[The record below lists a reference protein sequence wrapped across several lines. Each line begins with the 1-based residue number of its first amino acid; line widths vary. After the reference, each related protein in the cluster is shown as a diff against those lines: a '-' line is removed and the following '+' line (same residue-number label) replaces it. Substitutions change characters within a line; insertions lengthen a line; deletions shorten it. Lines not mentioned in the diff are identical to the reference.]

1 MPNKIHVP
9 NIVIVGGGAG
19 GMELAALLGNKYG
32 KGGKAAITLVDCT
45 STHIWKPLLHEVAA
59 GSLFTNENEIDYLA
73 YAATHHFHFVLG
85 ALEGLDRSKKEI
97 YLSPFYSHEREVL
110 PKRALS
116 FDILIIAIGSVA
128 NDFSIPGVREHCLFL
143 DNIDQAVYFHR
154 ELLNH
159 FMRLSQQ
166 PQQSQFNVVIVG
178 GGATGIELIAELN
191 NAIHEI
197 INYGIGIQSEII
209 SFTLIEAASRLLTAL
224 PEEISEK
231 VFTELTR
238 MGVKICVN
246 EQVNEVTEKGLH
258 TKSTQFIPADLIV
271 WTAGIKAPD
280 FLRHLDGLEVNHI
293 NQLLV
298 KQTLQTTL
306 DDSIFVLGDCASCP
320 QTHSNKMVPPRAQA
334 AHQQARFLY
343 KNLDKYLEGKP
354 LPLYHYRD
362 HGSLVTL
369 SHHVVGNLM
378 GKITKNLMIEGKLA
392 RLFYLS
398 LYKQHQIS
406 LYGWWRVCLLTLS
419 NVLSRR
425 VKPRL
430 KLH

>member
-9 NIVIVGGGAG
+9 KIVIVGGGAG
-19 GMELAALLGNKYG
+19 GMELAALFGSKYG
-32 KGGKAAITLVDCT
+32 KEGKAAITLVDC
-45 STHIWKPLLHEVAA
+45 SPTHIWKPLLHEVAA

-73 YAATHHFHFVLG
+73 YAATHYFHFVLG
-85 ALEGLDRSKKEI
+85 ALEGLNRSKKEI
-97 YLSPFYSHEREVL
+97 YLSPFYSHDQEVL

-116 FDILIIAIGSVA
+116 YDILIIAVGSVA
-128 NDFSIPGVREHCLFL
+128 NDFGISGVREHCLFL
-143 DNIDQAVYFHR
+143 DNIPQAVYFHR
-154 ELLNH
+154 DLLNH
-159 FMRLSQQ
+159 FMRLA
-166 PQQSQFNVVIVG
+166 QQSQQGNFNLVVVG

-191 NAIHEI
+191 SALHEI
-197 INYGIGIQSEII
+197 INYGIGIQPEII

-224 PEEISEK
+224 PEQLSEK
-231 VFTELTR
+231 IFTELTS
-238 MGVKICVN
+238 MGVKVCVN

-258 TKSTQFIPADLIV
+258 TKSGQFIPADLIV

-280 FLRHLDGLEVNHI
+280 FLKQMDGLEVNHI

-320 QTHSNKMVPPRAQA
+320 QTHSDKSVPPRAQA

-343 KNLDKYLEGKP
+343 KNFDKYLEGKP
-354 LPLYHYRD
+354 LPVYHYHD
-362 HGSLVTL
+362 HGSLVTM

-378 GKITKNLMIEGKLA
+378 GKITKSLMIEGKLA

-398 LYKQHQIS
+398 LYKQHQVS
-406 LYGWWRVCLLTLS
+406 LYGWWRVFLLTLS

>member
-1 MPNKIHVP
+1 MPNKIP

-32 KGGKAAITLVDCT
+32 KEGKAAITLVDCT

-59 GSLFTNENEIDYLA
+59 GSFFTNENEIDYLA

-97 YLSPFYSHEREVL
+97 YLSPFYSHEQEVL

-116 FDILIIAIGSVA
+116 FDILIIAVGSVA

-143 DNIDQAVYFHR
+143 DNIHQAVYFHR

-191 NAIHEI
+191 HAIHEI

-224 PEEISEK
+224 PKELSEK

-238 MGVKICVN
+238 MGVTICVN

-280 FLRHLDGLEVNHI
+280 FLRHLDGLEVNQI

-306 DDSIFVLGDCASCP
+306 DDSIFALGDCASCP
-320 QTHSNKMVPPRAQA
+320 QIHSDKTVPPRAQA

-398 LYKQHQIS
+398 LHKQHQIS
-406 LYGWWRVCLLTLS
+406 LYGWWRVFLLTLS
-419 NVLSRR
+419 NLLSRR

>member
-32 KGGKAAITLVDCT
+32 KMDKAAITLVDCT
-45 STHIWKPLLHEVAA
+45 PTHIWKPLLHEVAA

-85 ALEGLDRSKKEI
+85 ALEGLDRGKKEI
-97 YLSPFYSHEREVL
+97 YLSPFYSHEQEVL

-116 FDILIIAIGSVA
+116 YDILIIAVGSVA
-128 NDFSIPGVREHCLFL
+128 NDFGIPGVREHCLFL
-143 DNIDQAVYFHR
+143 DNIHQAVYFHR

-159 FMRLSQQ
+159 FMRFS
-166 PQQSQFNVVIVG
+166 QQSQQKQFDLVVVG

-191 NAIHEI
+191 SAFREI
-197 INYGIGIQSEII
+197 INYGIGIQPEII

-224 PEEISEK
+224 PEQLSEK
-231 VFTELTR
+231 VFAELTR

-246 EQVNEVTEKGLH
+246 EQVNEITEKGLR
-258 TKSTQFIPADLIV
+258 TKSAQFIPADLIV

-280 FLRHLDGLEVNHI
+280 FLRDLDGLEVNQI

-298 KQTLQTTL
+298 KQTLQTTK

-320 QTHSNKMVPPRAQA
+320 QTNSDKTVPPRAQA
-334 AHQQARFLY
+334 AHQQARFIY
-343 KNLDKYLEGKP
+343 KNLDKYLEGKS
-354 LPLYHYRD
+354 LPLYYYRD

-378 GKITKNLMIEGKLA
+378 GKITKSLMIEGKLA

-406 LYGWWRVCLLTLS
+406 LYGWWRVFLLTLS
-419 NVLSRR
+419 NLLSRR

>member
-32 KGGKAAITLVDCT
+32 KGDKAAITLVDCT
-45 STHIWKPLLHEVAA
+45 PTHIWKPLLHEVAA

-73 YAATHHFHFVLG
+73 YAATHYFHFVLG

-97 YLSPFYSHEREVL
+97 YLSPFYSHEREIL

-116 FDILIIAIGSVA
+116 FDILIIAVGSVA
-128 NDFSIPGVREHCLFL
+128 NDFNIPGVREHCLFL
-143 DNIDQAVYFHR
+143 DNIHQAVYFHR

-159 FMRLSQQ
+159 FMLLSQQ
-166 PQQSQFNVVIVG
+166 SQQSQFNVVIVG

-197 INYGIGIQSEII
+197 INYGIGIQSEVI

-224 PEEISEK
+224 PEELSEN
-231 VFTELTR
+231 VFAELTR
-238 MGVKICVN
+238 MGVKVCVN

-258 TKSTQFIPADLIV
+258 TKSAQFIPADLVV

-280 FLRHLDGLEVNHI
+280 FLRHLDGLEVNQI

-320 QTHSNKMVPPRAQA
+320 QTHSDKTVPPRAQA

-354 LPLYHYRD
+354 LPVYHYRD

-419 NVLSRR
+419 NLLSRR